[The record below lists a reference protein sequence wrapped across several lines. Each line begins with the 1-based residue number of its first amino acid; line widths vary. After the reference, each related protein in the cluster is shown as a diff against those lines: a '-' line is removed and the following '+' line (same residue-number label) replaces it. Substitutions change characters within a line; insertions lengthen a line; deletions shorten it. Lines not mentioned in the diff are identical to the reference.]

1 MGASLAGMTVW
12 VEHTLVVGSTE
23 VEWSLSML
31 QRFVMA
37 GWALWFYLGKLLIP
51 IQLSFVYPIWD
62 INDYLSLQLL
72 IPVSCIM
79 SLVALW
85 LFRQKLGKGPLVA
98 MLFFAGTLLPA
109 LGFIDYFTM
118 RYTYVADHFQYLA
131 SIGPITLFVAVA
143 TKLSATWMNQSS
155 MGTGRYLSQKIL
167 SLPLILYCI
176 LVWNQSHIY
185 NDTITLWNDTVS
197 KNPNAWIAHNNLG
210 AEFVLRGDYEKA
222 VFHLRQTIQIKSDY
236 IAP

>member
-1 MGASLAGMTVW
+1 
-12 VEHTLVVGSTE
+12 
-23 VEWSLSML
+23 
-31 QRFVMA
+31 
-37 GWALWFYLGKLLIP
+37 
-51 IQLSFVYPIWD
+51 
-62 INDYLSLQLL
+62 
-72 IPVSCIM
+72 
-79 SLVALW
+79 
-85 LFRQKLGKGPLVA
+85 

-143 TKLSATWMNQSS
+143 TKLSAAWMNQSS
-155 MGTGRYLSQKIL
+155 MGAGRYLSQIIL

-176 LVWNQSHIY
+176 LVWNQCHIY
-185 NDTITLWNDTVS
+185 KNTITLWSDTLS

-210 AEFVLRGDYEKA
+210 AEFVQRGDYEKA

-236 IAP
+236 IAPYINLGIVNMRLKQYEEAIQYFISALKTTQMILMRTITLLRFT